1 MAAFSDLVLTAE
13 DLDATS
19 LALDLSTET
28 LDLRMLDVRS
38 LRESMLAWERTYHTT
53 PFDPEG
59 EDFRL
64 FPGCYTIWSGPP
76 GAGKT
81 TLLRQMICKLMNEGH
96 GVLVA
101 SMEESPKSVFWR
113 MVKAATG
120 TAEPTE
126 EQLQIAAARWSKS
139 LRIWSSE
146 GTAEHVKLLAAIRVL
161 GQRGEIKHAVID
173 NLMSLDVPSN
183 DFEGHRLFAIAL
195 RNTVRASGV
204 HVHLVAHPKK
214 PQQAGQEPDQHD
226 VAGGSDLVR
235 NADNVLFVRRE
246 AGDWVGQTD
255 TGMLVTCKKQRH
267 GSGRTFNAELWFS
280 QDIKQARPK
289 SWPAA
294 VTRYLPDHAYRAEA
308 RPVVEDCPF

>member
-1 MAAFSDLVLTAE
+1 MSRLASMLLTAE
-13 DLDATS
+13 DFDGA
-19 LALDLSTET
+19 ALSNET
-28 LDLRMLDVRS
+28 LDLELLDVRE
-38 LRESMLAWERTYHTT
+38 LRESMLAFEASFHTAL
-53 PFDPEG
+53 FDPEG
-59 EDFRL
+59 RDFRMY
-64 FPGCYTIWSGPP
+64 PRGYSIWSGQP

-81 TLLRQMICKLMNEGH
+81 TLIRQQVCKFLRDGQ
-96 GVLVA
+96 GVLIA
-101 SMEESPKSVFWR
+101 SAEESPNEVFWR
-113 MVKAATG
+113 MVK
-120 TAEPTE
+120 TAVGGVPTE
-126 EQLQIAAARWSKS
+126 EQLQIAAALWSKR
-139 LRIWSSE
+139 LRIWGNRQDDS
-146 GTAEHVKLLAAIRVL
+146 GAIIHRDLFAAVRVL
-161 GQRGEIKHAVID
+161 GARGEIKHAVID

-246 AGDWVGQTD
+246 AGEWVGQSD
-255 TGMLVTCKKQRH
+255 TGMQVLCKKQRH
-267 GSGRTFNAELWFS
+267 YPGRSFTTDLWFS

-308 RPVVEDCPF
+308 RPAVEDCPF

>member
-1 MAAFSDLVLTAE
+1 MGTLSDIVFSAK
-13 DLDATS
+13 DLDATEV
-19 LALDLSTET
+19 ALDLSSET
-28 LDLRMLDVRS
+28 LDLRTLDVRE
-38 LRESMLAWERTYHTT
+38 LRESMLDWEKDFTT
-53 PFDPEG
+53 APFDPDG
-59 EDFRL
+59 DSFRI
-64 FPGCYTIWSGPP
+64 FPGCYTIWSGQP

-81 TLLRQMICKLMNEGH
+81 TLLRQMVCKLLAEKQ
-96 GVLVA
+96 GVLIA
-101 SMEESPKSVFWR
+101 SMEESPKAVFWR

-120 TAEPTE
+120 TNEPTE
-126 EQLQIAAARWSKS
+126 EQLQIAAAVWSKR

-161 GQRGEIKHAVID
+161 GQRGEIRHAVID
-173 NLMSLDVPSN
+173 NLMSLDVASN
-183 DFEGHRLFAIAL
+183 DFEGHRLFAIEL

-204 HVHLVAHPKK
+204 HVHLVAHPRK
-214 PQQAGQEPDQHD
+214 PVQAGQEPDQHD
-226 VAGGSDLVR
+226 VAGGSDIVR

-246 AGDWVGQTD
+246 AGDWIGQVD

-308 RPVVEDCPF
+308 RPAVEDCPF